1 VLGSNCIGEK
11 LSREKI
17 NSFCNFSF
25 PAREREKTK
34 KQTFF
39 LSAKLK
45 IEFLLLGGNCWP
57 VESPFRRKICIY
69 IYKQVF
75 IENVFQV
82 ESLAAAAVAI
92 RRRRIALLF
101 SPLLRVR

>member
-17 NSFCNFSF
+17 NSFCNFFF